1 MYATQMYQLGK
12 TSSGRLLT
20 CHPLLRMVVRHAIV
34 MSPMDLSVV
43 CGFRGEVAQNNAFRD
58 GFSTKKFPGS
68 WHNHL
73 ADPRDVAEGF
83 AQELDQELSM
93 AVDLVPFLEG
103 RKRWDLPKE
112 IRWLNGWVMG
122 VGMSLVIPHGFYL
135 RSGVDWDRDGDQ
147 TEHKLV
153 DAPHIELRRLLS

>member
-20 CHPLLRMVVRHAIV
+20 CHPLLQMVVRHAIV
-34 MSPMDLSVV
+34 MTPMDFAVD
-43 CGFRGEVAQNNAFRD
+43 CGFRGREAQNQAFENEY
-58 GFSTKKFPGS
+58 STKKFPYS

-73 ADPRDVAEGF
+73 ADPLDVAEGF
-83 AQELDQELSM
+83 AREVDEELSM
-93 AVDLVPFLEG
+93 AVDLVPFLKG
-103 RKRWDLPKE
+103 RKRWNLPKE

-122 VGMSLVIPHGFYL
+122 AGMSLVLPHGFYL
-135 RSGVDWDRDGDQ
+135 RSGVDWDMDGDQ

-153 DAPHIELRRLLS
+153 DAPHIELRRLLQ